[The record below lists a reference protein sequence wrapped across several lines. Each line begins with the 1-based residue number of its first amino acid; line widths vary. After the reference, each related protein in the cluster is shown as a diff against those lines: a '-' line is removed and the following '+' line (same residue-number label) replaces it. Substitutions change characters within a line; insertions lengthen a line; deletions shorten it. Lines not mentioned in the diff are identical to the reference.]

1 MNGAAASSPV
11 RKTGEETLDF
21 GVAAVE
27 GKVVVKFNK
36 LIQWFDMDPSLAIA
50 FAESLINN
58 ATRARDQQMSAKPII
73 VSDVGATAELVTP
86 HNGYLLPPGDAEALY
101 VPTAELGQH
110 GVFARRFHPFGQ
122 GMQSQPLGHR
132 QDR

>member
-1 MNGAAASSPV
+1 MSGADHMNGAAASSPV

-73 VSDVGATAELVTP
+73 VSGLPGLVGVK
-86 HNGYLLPPGDAEALY
+86 
-101 VPTAELGQH
+101 
-110 GVFARRFHPFGQ
+110 RK
-122 GMQSQPLGHR
+122 
-132 QDR
+132 